1 MFRPDVIVR
10 AIDRPEFRIAVR
22 VKAGHFDVAEVAN
35 QLQQYMKAMACPLGL
50 LVTPQKTHIYEET
63 YRSTPNSIRDFAV
76 VNTPQLL
83 GTSSPLVNEA
93 ALQQAVWR
101 WLETMTQ
108 HPGMPMHHSGDLVRV
123 EDRLLPVMVDA
134 ELAVTGLR

>member
-10 AIDRPEFRIAVR
+10 AIDRPEFRIAVK
-22 VKAGHFDVAEVAN
+22 VEAGRFDVNEVAS
-35 QLQQYMKAMACPLGL
+35 QLQRYMKAMACPLGL
-50 LVTPQKTHIYEET
+50 LVAPQKTHIYEET
-63 YRSTPNSIRDFAV
+63 YRSTPNSIREFAV
-76 VNTPQLL
+76 VNTPELI
-83 GTSSPLVNEA
+83 GTPGSIANEA

-108 HPGMPMHHSGDLVRV
+108 HPGIPMHHSGDLVRV